1 MFALGGGGYVFFKV
15 NLHCESKQFKI
26 SGGKGV
32 GLEKPSPTLEL
43 VKDNNVCNI
52 FPSHTLCITTPSL
65 MTLYLKRYYTYMHYK
80 GEKSPQKVQNEFEIT
95 KDSLI
100 VLENAVY
107 SLLN

>member
-1 MFALGGGGYVFFKV
+1 
-15 NLHCESKQFKI
+15 
-26 SGGKGV
+26 
-32 GLEKPSPTLEL
+32 
-43 VKDNNVCNI
+43 
-52 FPSHTLCITTPSL
+52 
-65 MTLYLKRYYTYMHYK
+65 MHYK

>member
-1 MFALGGGGYVFFKV
+1 MNQN
-15 NLHCESKQFKI
+15 NLKFPAVR
-26 SGGKGV
+26 GV
-32 GLEKPSPTLEL
+32 GLENPSPTLEL
-43 VKDNNVCNI
+43 VKGNNVCNI

>member
-1 MFALGGGGYVFFKV
+1 MFARGGGYVFFKV

-26 SGGKGV
+26 SGGKEL
-32 GLEKPSPTLEL
+32 GLENPSPTLEL
-43 VKDNNVCNI
+43 VKGNNVCNI

-80 GEKSPQKVQNEFEIT
+80 GEKSPQNEFEIT